1 MSRDDRRDARIEQWL
16 RTRRFWY
23 HVYLFVGVG
32 INFLIYFTK
41 PYGFD
46 PGSNVALGATVGFC
60 IPMATMLIG
69 AYIHQKAIGL

>member
-1 MSRDDRRDARIEQWL
+1 MKKDNQRDARIEHWEK
-16 RTRRFWY
+16 TRRFWY

-32 INFLIYFTK
+32 INFIIYFTK

-46 PGSNVALGATVGFC
+46 PSTNVTLGATVGFG
-60 IPMATMLIG
+60 IPIVTMLIG